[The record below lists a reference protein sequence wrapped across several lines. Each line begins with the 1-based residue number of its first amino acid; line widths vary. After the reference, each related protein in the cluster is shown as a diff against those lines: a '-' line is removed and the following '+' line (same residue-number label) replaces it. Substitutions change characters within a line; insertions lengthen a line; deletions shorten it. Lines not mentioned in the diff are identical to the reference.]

1 MDDSRR
7 RSKTL
12 DPILIGAVQFLK
24 KREKEREDRINKKRK
39 RRKKKKK
46 KREREFGPTPV
57 SRCRLIAFYFL
68 TGLLSVRTFRFRRG
82 T

>member
-24 KREKEREDRINKKRK
+24 KREKEREDRINKKKEKGGRK
-39 RRKKKKK
+39 RRRKGK
-46 KREREFGPTPV
+46 EN
-57 SRCRLIAFYFL
+57 LA
-68 TGLLSVRTFRFRRG
+68 RRPSLDAA
-82 T
+82 